1 MLEQIARGL
10 LGIFV
15 LLFICFLISNNKR
28 KINWRLVVSGM
39 LLQLFFALVILKV
52 PAIKMVFSGI
62 GAGFNAISS
71 FTDAGVDFLTRSFV
85 TGEVEPGVISFL
97 FRILPTIVFFSAL
110 TSILYYLGILQ
121 KIVYAFAWLMS
132 KTMKL
137 SGAETLSGAANIFL
151 GQTEAPLMVRPFIPQ
166 MTRSEILCLMV
177 GGMSNIAGGVF
188 IAYMTFLGGTDPEQR
203 ILFATHLLTASIM
216 SMPAA
221 FVVAKMMIPETE
233 PIDQELKL
241 NKDKLGTNLLE
252 AISIG
257 TEDGLKLAVNVG
269 AMLLVFTALI
279 AMANAILFDVIG
291 AYTGAN
297 AWIQS
302 HSDGLYQGL
311 TMQYILG
318 NLLAPVS
325 WLLGIAKQDIVL
337 VGQLLGEK
345 TILNEFIAYKSL
357 GEMKEQDEF
366 YSDRSILIA
375 TYALCGF
382 ANFASIG
389 IQIGGI
395 GNMAANKKSQL
406 AQLGIKALIGGT
418 IASFLTAVMAGMLL

>member
-10 LGIFV
+10 LGIFA

-39 LLQLFFALVILKV
+39 LLQLFFALMILKV

-85 TGEVEPGVISFL
+85 TGEVESGVISFL

-110 TSILYYLGILQ
+110 TSMLYYMGILQ

-241 NKDKLGTNLLE
+241 SKDKLGTNLLE

-279 AMANAILFDVIG
+279 AMVNSILYDVVG
-291 AYTGAN
+291 NYTGAN

-302 HSDGLYQGL
+302 QSDGLYKGL

-357 GEMKEQDEF
+357 GEMKEQGVF

-418 IASFLTAVMAGMLL
+418 IASFLTAVMAGMLF